1 MRGDRTGKWICVAGA
16 AAGNGLLALLL
27 WIGAMLPMAGPARAQ
42 EANPSLYAGPD
53 RAARILAGAKK
64 EGTLTLYASMAE
76 KDLRRLVSEFERR
89 TGIKVNVWRA
99 GKDKV
104 LQRVVAEARAGRFVV
119 DFIHNPSPE
128 MEALHREG
136 LLQEVRSP
144 VHRNV
149 IPAAIPAHREW
160 VGGRIYIF
168 VLAYNTT
175 KVKAEELP
183 RTYRDLLD
191 PRWKGRLGIEAKE
204 AEWFYTLVKEMGE
217 ESGMKFFRDL
227 VAING
232 LSVRD
237 GNALL
242 NNLVVAGEVPLAIT
256 MYSYLAEQ
264 SKRAG
269 APLNWFTLQPTIAYT
284 DGMAVAKRAP
294 HPYAAM
300 LFYDFVFSEGETL
313 LTEMNHVTTNRR
325 NEAMLAGFQP
335 KYIDVGA
342 VLDGYDRWEKI
353 YQDTIQGRGAAS
365 K

>member
-1 MRGDRTGKWICVAGA
+1 MRGDRKHRCNTVARA
-16 AAGNGLLALLL
+16 AAANCLMALLL
-27 WIGAMLPMAGPARAQ
+27 WIGFPMIGWVVAQ
-42 EANPSLYAGPD
+42 EPLPALYDGPD

-64 EGTLTLYASMAE
+64 EGTLTLYGSMAE

-89 TGIKVNVWRA
+89 YGIKVNVWRA

-104 LQRVVAEARAGRFVV
+104 LQRVVSEAHAGRFVV

-128 MEALHREG
+128 MEALHRER

-144 VHRNV
+144 VQQNV

-168 VLAYNTT
+168 VLEYNTT

-183 RTYRDLLD
+183 RSYRDLLD
-191 PRWKGRLGIEAKE
+191 PRWKGRLGIEAKQ

-217 ESGMKFFRDL
+217 ENGMKFFRDL
-227 VAING
+227 AATNG

-237 GNALL
+237 GSALL
-242 NNLVVAGEVPLAIT
+242 NNLVVAGEVPLAVT

-269 APLNWFTLQPTIAYT
+269 APVNWFTLQPTIAYT
-284 DGMAVAKRAP
+284 DGVAVAKRSP

-300 LFYDFVFSEGETL
+300 LFYDFVFTDGEKL
-313 LTEMNHVTTNRR
+313 LTEINHVTTNRR
-325 NEAMLAGFQP
+325 NEAMLAKFQP

-353 YQDTIQGRGAAS
+353 YQGTIQGRGES
-365 K
+365 LK